1 MNSIV
6 LAYFSESR
14 QLPAFCYELTSH
26 LIDLL
31 FSFPLQAH
39 EYALKPPV
47 ISDFF
52 PQILYFQGMQKA
64 GAENPQIFHS
74 RFLLIFMQFYNYS
87 SSVVSSGSLIASP
100 SSSNCFSSTV
110 PGASVI
116 RQEASFTFG
125 NAITSR
131 IESACTICITIRSK
145 P

>member
-1 MNSIV
+1 MQFYLNQICLKNDSMNIYHFPLTVNHKFFCISYTIQI
-6 LAYFSESR
+6 A
-14 QLPAFCYELTSH
+14 QHAFFPTNP
-26 LIDLL
+26 L
-31 FSFPLQAH
+31 FSR
-39 EYALKPPV
+39 
-47 ISDFF
+47 
-52 PQILYFQGMQKA
+52 QKA

-131 IESACTICITIRSK
+131 MESACTICITIRSK